1 MATVDV
7 IPGAP
12 RALRARW
19 GAVAVGDPSAGLH
32 PAPAAWRRRG
42 RIGAQAGHGHVHA

>member
-32 PAPAAWRRRG
+32 PAAWRRRG
-42 RIGAQAGHGHVHA
+42 RIGAQAGQGHVHA